1 MAATQF
7 SKPVP
12 GNSLATHK
20 VGERPWERPPQMSTV
35 DEALKFY
42 INKLNDQE
50 VIDDMMVAID
60 IGVPIKPIVE
70 AMYVSGTMNGYHTL
84 DVGILVAPAIT
95 EFLVNVAKDYGIAYK
110 ISAKDPNKA
119 KEQKERDRIKMML
132 DAAVSKGMEQGAAED
147 DEGLGLLREMSA
159 AMDVTEQELMEADGE
174 VAGMEEPVQGE
185 LPLEEPTQE
194 QPPAAVPEG
203 QGLMARG

>member
-35 DEALKFY
+35 DETLKFY

-60 IGVPIKPIVE
+60 IGIPIKPIVE

-84 DVGILVAPAIT
+84 DVGILIAPAIT

-110 ISAKDPNKA
+110 I
-119 KEQKERDRIKMML
+119 
-132 DAAVSKGMEQGAAED
+132 
-147 DEGLGLLREMSA
+147 
-159 AMDVTEQELMEADGE
+159 
-174 VAGMEEPVQGE
+174 
-185 LPLEEPTQE
+185 
-194 QPPAAVPEG
+194 
-203 QGLMARG
+203 